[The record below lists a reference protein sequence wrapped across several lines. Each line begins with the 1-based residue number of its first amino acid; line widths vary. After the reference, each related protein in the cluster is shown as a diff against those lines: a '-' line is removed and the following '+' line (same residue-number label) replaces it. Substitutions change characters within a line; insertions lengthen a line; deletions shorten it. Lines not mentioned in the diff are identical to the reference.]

1 MLTFLIRSNL
11 KIVLFSE
18 IYLKEKI
25 ESIGEYIIK
34 SLNNSEHHFLAFFSS
49 FLSSLSLISI
59 LALTLAFL

>member
-1 MLTFLIRSNL
+1 M
-11 KIVLFSE
+11 VLFSE